1 MIFTPNFPSPYNPAA
16 NCNWKI
22 KSLTGYPINIAFK
35 SFDANGLEIIDGSS
49 KKTRSGN
56 ILPSPILSDTDTLML
71 QFRTGAPI
79 SNKGFE
85 ILYRDSGNVTIIY
98 DEIM

>member
-22 KSLTGYPINIAFK
+22 KSLTGDPINIAFK
-35 SFDANGLEIIDGSS
+35 SFDLNGLEIIDGSL
-49 KKTRSGN
+49 KMTRSGN
-56 ILPSPILSDTDTLML
+56 ILPSPILSETDTLLL
-71 QFRTGAPI
+71 QFRTGAGI

-85 ILYRDSGNVTIIY
+85 ILYRDSGNAIILY
-98 DEIM
+98 D